1 MKKERNSVIA
11 SRKIEHGVV
20 KVEDGLLAAF
30 MLVLTFSIIF
40 QVVCRYV
47 LKVSSPW
54 CEEAPAA
61 RSSTMATSAST

>member
-30 MLVLTFSIIF
+30 CCICSNTCCESWRVLPFKISLACAI
-40 QVVCRYV
+40 
-47 LKVSSPW
+47 
-54 CEEAPAA
+54 AA
-61 RSSTMATSAST
+61 W